1 MGAGHRLSRTM
12 MALGEAAGA
21 ASALALRDRA
31 VYADIDVA
39 EIRGRLGIPAFE
51 EKAISVWGLRS

>member
-1 MGAGHRLSRTM
+1 M